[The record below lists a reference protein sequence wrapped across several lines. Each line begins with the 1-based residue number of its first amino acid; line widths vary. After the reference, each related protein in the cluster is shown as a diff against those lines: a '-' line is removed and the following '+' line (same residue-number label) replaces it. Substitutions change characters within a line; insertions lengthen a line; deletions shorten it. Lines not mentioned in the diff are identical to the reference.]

1 MALYLPK
8 VSSKQ
13 CDTCYMSE
21 QKTES
26 ATLGAPRSLAI
37 TLIIGGIIGWIGAF
51 ALTIERLHVAANPNA
66 VLSCDLNVFI
76 SCKSVMLTKQA
87 SLFGFPNPII
97 GLAAFMA
104 PFFIGFAILAGA
116 KFAAWFWRLFWL
128 GCLLGFTFVLW
139 LFTQSL
145 LVINVLCPYCMIAW
159 AGMIPIFWSLTLYL
173 IKEDILQM
181 PVSQTAF
188 WDGAFRRSWIWVLT
202 TDLVII
208 LAIVIRFWSYWPGMF
223 AQLGWF

>member
-1 MALYLPK
+1 
-8 VSSKQ
+8 
-13 CDTCYMSE
+13 MSE
-21 QKTES
+21 QKTETI
-26 ATLGAPRSLAI
+26 TLGAPRSLAL

-51 ALTIERLHVAANPNA
+51 ALTIERFHVAANPNA
-66 VLSCDLNVFI
+66 VLTCDLNVFI

-87 SLFGFPNPII
+87 SLFGFPNPLI

-128 GCLLGFTFVLW
+128 GCLLGFTFVVW
-139 LFTQSL
+139 LFSQSL

-173 IKEDILQM
+173 IKEDVLQM

-223 AQLGWF
+223 AQLGWL

>member
-1 MALYLPK
+1 
-8 VSSKQ
+8 
-13 CDTCYMSE
+13 MSE

-139 LFTQSL
+139 LFSQSL